1 MADILSSSDQQ
12 DNVLE
17 EDTSFDEKRPMYTS
31 AERLLRLLHFL
42 LANDCTRDAIFL
54 HLADYYHIDDA
65 GQPLSSTS
73 RGAAE
78 RMLRRDILFLKK
90 QGFHIHTTRA
100 TRSRPVRYQLVKGSG
115 PSSIFLLND
124 AEVESLAFLYTL
136 FADPNRYARI
146 HQSQPLPLPPA
157 RNPFADDVLQLIE
170 KFSAML
176 PEAQRKLFNRSIEK
190 PFVYFQMAPVTDF
203 FPYRPIIDTIVRAIA
218 LRQQIQFAYTP
229 THGSQPATFH
239 QHVDPYYVIYLE
251 EHFYLIGYSHQSNEF
266 LEFRIDRIRG
276 DSLRIQPDMI
286 DVERRRRP
294 ITFHFW
300 IDGNMAKQGLS
311 RRWLSQT
318 QIREETYLDAYGKTR
333 RRVLMR
339 ATAYSEFRIIQQLLR
354 YGDKAEL
361 VDPPHLRKKMRDT
374 VKHMNNFYEKDIP

>member
-203 FPYRPIIDTIVRAIA
+203 FRIVQSSIPLCARLLCASRFSLPILPRMEAS
-218 LRQQIQFAYTP
+218 RQPFT
-229 THGSQPATFH
+229 SM
-239 QHVDPYYVIYLE
+239 
-251 EHFYLIGYSHQSNEF
+251 LI
-266 LEFRIDRIRG
+266 
-276 DSLRIQPDMI
+276 
-286 DVERRRRP
+286 P
-294 ITFHFW
+294 IMSFIW
-300 IDGNMAKQGLS
+300 RNIS
-311 RRWLSQT
+311 
-318 QIREETYLDAYGKTR
+318 I
-333 RRVLMR
+333 
-339 ATAYSEFRIIQQLLR
+339 
-354 YGDKAEL
+354 
-361 VDPPHLRKKMRDT
+361 
-374 VKHMNNFYEKDIP
+374 